1 MLPIFSDSVRGA
13 GPSILPGARC
23 VVEPAP
29 AVTSSFDAVSFLERA
44 PARAARNM
52 SIART

>member
-23 VVEPAP
+23 VVEPPP
-29 AVTSSFDAVSFLERA
+29 AATSSLAAVSLRERA
-44 PARAARNM
+44 PASAARNM